1 MTERRL
7 FEMAEEEAEVR
18 SSSEPAT
25 GAGMSRWR
33 VACRDQLV
41 MRMLALDPML
51 PAGDE
56 ARTVVAFVEQ
66 VAVSELY
73 RRIRAGEGGGA
84 GSDRPQDSAVVV
96 VVRDDRGSRQRAGTG
111 SVVRAALVVSMDLRR
126 RVGELS
132 RWRTSA

>member
-7 FEMAEEEAEVR
+7 FERAEYE
-18 SSSEPAT
+18 SESGPESERASKSMT
-25 GAGMSRWR
+25 PRLR
-33 VACRDQLV
+33 VACRDQVV

-73 RRIRAGEGGGA
+73 RRIRAREGFG
-84 GSDRPQDSAVVV
+84 
-96 VVRDDRGSRQRAGTG
+96 RDIDVEPG
-111 SVVRAALVVSMDLRR
+111 
-126 RVGELS
+126 
-132 RWRTSA
+132 